1 MKWLLLTV
9 GKPALGYAKAG
20 RDEYLGRLAKF
31 APVEH
36 IIIKEASDRS
46 RESADLL
53 ARSEGCLR
61 IVLHERGVQPTS
73 RQLAAKLDQW
83 RLTSRPVAVIIGG
96 AEGHDKSLLEAA
108 DFLWSLGPLTLQH
121 ELALVVALEQIY
133 RAHTILAGHPY
144 HRD

>member
-9 GKPALGYAKAG
+9 GKSALPYARDG
-20 RDEYLGRLAKF
+20 REEYLTRLAKF
-31 APVEH
+31 ATIGKLTVKPSNP
-36 IIIKEASDRS
+36 A

-53 ARSEGCLR
+53 AGSEGYFR
-61 IVLHERGVQPTS
+61 VVLHERGTALN
-73 RQLAAKLDQW
+73 RRELATKVDHW
-83 RLTSRPVAVIIGG
+83 RRAARPVAILLGG
-96 AEGHDKSLLEAA
+96 ANGHDRPLIEAA

-133 RAHTILAGHPY
+133 RAYTILAGHPY

>member
-9 GKPALGYAKAG
+9 GKSALPYARDG
-20 RDEYLGRLAKF
+20 REEYLTRLAKF
-31 APVEH
+31 ATIGKLTVKPSNP
-36 IIIKEASDRS
+36 A

-53 ARSEGCLR
+53 AGSEGYFR
-61 IVLHERGVQPTS
+61 VVLHERGT
-73 RQLAAKLDQW
+73 A
-83 RLTSRPVAVIIGG
+83 LTSRELATKVDHWRQAARPVAILLGG
-96 AEGHDKSLLEAA
+96 ANGHDRPLIEAA

-133 RAHTILAGHPY
+133 RAYTILAGHPY

>member
-9 GKPALGYAKAG
+9 GKSALPYAKDG
-20 RDEYLGRLAKF
+20 RDEYLTRLAKF
-31 APVEH
+31 TRIGKITVKPSNPV
-36 IIIKEASDRS
+36 

-53 ARSEGCLR
+53 AASEGYFR
-61 IVLHERGVQPTS
+61 VVLHERGT
-73 RQLAAKLDQW
+73 A
-83 RLTSRPVAVIIGG
+83 LTSRDLAGKVDEWRQAARPVAILLGG
-96 AEGHDKSLLEAA
+96 ADGHDRRLIEAA